1 VDPGARIVRSVL
13 GAGARVGPVMV
24 ERSIVWPDAQLDADL
39 KDAIALPDGRVVSLA
54 NASG

>member
-1 VDPGARIVRSVL
+1 
-13 GAGARVGPVMV
+13 MV